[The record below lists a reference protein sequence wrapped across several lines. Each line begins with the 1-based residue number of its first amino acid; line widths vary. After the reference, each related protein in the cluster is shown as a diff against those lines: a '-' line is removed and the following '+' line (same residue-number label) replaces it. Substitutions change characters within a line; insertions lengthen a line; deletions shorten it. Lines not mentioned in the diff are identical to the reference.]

1 MISNSGWAAPYGT
14 YHRGC
19 STACSVCTMK
29 VVFYFSPSLPQCLLK
44 LTDIK
49 TGFD

>member
-14 YHRGC
+14 YHRGY

-29 VVFYFSPSLPQCLLK
+29 VIFLFQSQPPSVFTETHRYK
-44 LTDIK
+44 D
-49 TGFD
+49 GV